1 MQSKFILADVNQ
13 RLKLKHCARVC
24 HIPPNSSVNEQLY
37 MFNESRCRRHIVQTG
52 TYAYAPGLRTPPRIT
67 THGRLVGQLD
77 HHSVGSEPLDNR
89 THAFFRLQRT
99 VSIQSVPQPQNT
111 HAAGKVAG
119 TCHGCVRPLSDSD
132 SNRSAARTPNLSY
145 DFRRELFAKGFSQG
159 LSFTSSHGEALGHVV
174 KCIIPTQFQFFW
186 QVKTNEAEILH
197 IDIGRDVHF
206 SPRTCI

>member
-1 MQSKFILADVNQ
+1 MHVFVIFHQTLLSTNNCICLTNLAVGGISF
-13 RLKLKHCARVC
+13 KLVPMRTHLDCEHLRESPPTGGLWDNWTI
-24 HIPPNSSVNEQLY
+24 IP
-37 MFNESRCRRHIVQTG
+37 
-52 TYAYAPGLRTPPRIT
+52 
-67 THGRLVGQLD
+67 LVRSLWI
-77 HHSVGSEPLDNR
+77 NR

-186 QVKTNEAEILH
+186 HVKTNEAEILH